1 MLRCDIAARLRPK
14 GGLSRLRNRP
24 HGLSSGVS
32 VGIAG
37 CREGGA
43 FVEAAWLRGRV
54 LSVAQE
60 KQFHPRRRTLPHL
73 RTRAQLFARQNIRN
87 SELGLTV
94 VAAAIAV
101 AIALGIALVHE
112 MVSAIH
118 AGLFGV
124 PIETHLGGATE
135 IALWRRLLV
144 PSLGGLVYGLVAY
157 AMWRWRPRDIVDA
170 IEANALHGGR
180 MSLSDSLRLTALTIL
195 SGGVG
200 ASVGLEAAFTQ
211 LGSGTASHIGRML
224 HLRRN
229 DLRTFVGCGAAA
241 AIAAAFNAPLA
252 GAFYA
257 FELIIG
263 SYTLATLAPVV
274 VSAVVATLVT
284 RELFG
289 VEPIFITY
297 NHVELAAAHYL
308 ILGGI
313 GIAAAG
319 LAIAA
324 MLGVTY
330 VEQFARRFSL
340 PVWAR
345 PAAGGLVLGL
355 LAVAF
360 PQVLGSGRGGILTAI
375 ESGSAGWELPL
386 LIGLILAK
394 MVGSAVSI
402 GSGFRGGMFSSS
414 LFLGALFGVAASAIV
429 HRFLSWAPPDE
440 AIFVL
445 AGMGAVGAG
454 VVGAP
459 ITMIL
464 LTLEAT
470 SDFSATMGVTVA
482 VVVAALVVRHW
493 FGYSFATWRFHLRG
507 VALHS
512 PHDIGWL
519 HELQVAK
526 LMRQDFAAV
535 PPAMPLAELCRQFP
549 IGDSHRVFVVDENGG
564 YRGYVD
570 LVQAHSAELAPDRD
584 RLTAADV
591 AHGADHFLTPGQ
603 PVRETLDLFIA
614 SAAEVLAVVDNAR
627 DRRVQGYLSE
637 AYALRRYYR
646 ELEARHREELGDEAL
661 FDASRW
667 PSER

>member
-1 MLRCDIAARLRPK
+1 
-14 GGLSRLRNRP
+14 
-24 HGLSSGVS
+24 
-32 VGIAG
+32 
-37 CREGGA
+37 
-43 FVEAAWLRGRV
+43 
-54 LSVAQE
+54 LSVAEE
-60 KQFHPRRRTLPHL
+60 KELQHRRRTIPHL
-73 RTRAQLFARQNIRN
+73 RTRAQLFIRHNIRN

-101 AIALGIALVHE
+101 AIALGVALVHE
-112 MVSAIH
+112 MVGAIH
-118 AGLFGV
+118 ALLFRV
-124 PIETHLGGATE
+124 PIEAHLGGAADIE
-135 IALWRRLLV
+135 PWRRLLV
-144 PSLGGLVYGLVAY
+144 PSLGGLGYGCVAY
-157 AMWRWRPRDIVDA
+157 LMWRWRPRDIVDA

-211 LGSGTASHIGRML
+211 LGSGTASHIGRVF

-229 DLRTFVGCGAAA
+229 DLRIFVGCGAAA

-263 SYTLATLAPVV
+263 SYTLASLAPVI

-289 VEPIFITY
+289 VQPIFITY
-297 NHVELAAAHYL
+297 SHVDLAAAHYL
-308 ILGGI
+308 ILAGI
-313 GIAAAG
+313 GVAAAG
-319 LAIAA
+319 VAIAA

-330 VEQFARRFSL
+330 VEQLARRFAL
-340 PVWAR
+340 PLWAR
-345 PAAGGLVLGL
+345 PALGGLVLGL
-355 LAVAF
+355 LALVF

-394 MVGSAVSI
+394 IIASAVSI
-402 GSGFRGGMFSSS
+402 GSGFRGGMFSSA

-429 HRFLSWAPPDE
+429 HRILPWAPSDE

-459 ITMIL
+459 MTMVL

-482 VVVAALVVRHW
+482 VVVAALGVRHW

-507 VALHS
+507 VALNS

-519 HELQVAK
+519 HDLQVAR
-526 LMRQDFAAV
+526 LMRQDFATV
-535 PPAMPLAELCRQFP
+535 PASMTLTELCRVFP
-549 IGDSHRVFVVDENGG
+549 LGDPRRVFVVDDKGA
-564 YRGYVD
+564 YQGYVD
-570 LVQAHSAELAPDRD
+570 LVLAHSEELMPEHD

-591 AHGADHFLTPGQ
+591 AHGAEHFLTPGQ

-614 SAAEVLAVVDNAR
+614 SAAEVLAVVDNSR
-627 DRRVQGYLSE
+627 DRRV
-637 AYALRRYYR
+637 
-646 ELEARHREELGDEAL
+646 
-661 FDASRW
+661 
-667 PSER
+667 